1 MEIIKGLKQYQAIK
15 FGGSF
20 VVALP
25 PYGTIF
31 EVCGVSVENTPQ
43 VVVESLGDIKRVIP
57 PKKVVV
63 MWERWAEG
71 ITPVHYTELQ
81 RNLSRHYDDDLDQ
94 MIFPSV
100 DDEVEYVRGK
110 AILAEF
116 KPVYEESERQLEP
129 VEITLVGSSEPTGS
143 DFITTPFEYGEANFK
158 GSSGVYKVE
167 TSKIAFDALSKYK
180 VDNPDTKI
188 DNPTHSNVRFCI
200 VGGEYVFS
208 GSKRAWVESKGSVN
222 IVTLLKDAQALESEI
237 RGYINAG
244 LDLFCKPTKASDI
257 QVKDLRQTLNRVMT
271 GLRSLEV
278 KQKSSNSYNSLL
290 TSLEREI
297 NNYGEYSN

>member
-1 MEIIKGLKQYQAIK
+1 MEIVKSLKPYQAVR
-15 FGGSF
+15 FGDSL

-25 PYGTIF
+25 SYGAIF

-63 MWERWAEG
+63 MWERGAEG
-71 ITPVHYTELQ
+71 ITPAYYTDLQ
-81 RNLSRHYDDDLDQ
+81 RNLSRHYDNDLDQ

-116 KPVYEESERQLEP
+116 KPVYEESGRYLEP

-143 DFITTPFEYGEANFK
+143 DFITTPFKYGEAHFK
-158 GSSGVYKVE
+158 DSSGVYKVE

-188 DNPTHSNVRFCI
+188 DNPTHSNVRFCT
-200 VGGEYVFS
+200 VGREYVFS
-208 GSKRAWVESKGSVN
+208 GAKRVWVESKDSVN

-257 QVKDLRQTLNRVMT
+257 QVKDLHQTLNRAMT
-271 GLRSLEV
+271 GLRSLDV
-278 KQKSSNSYNSLL
+278 KQKSSGSYRALL
-290 TSLEREI
+290 ASIEKEI
-297 NNYGEYSN
+297 NKYGG